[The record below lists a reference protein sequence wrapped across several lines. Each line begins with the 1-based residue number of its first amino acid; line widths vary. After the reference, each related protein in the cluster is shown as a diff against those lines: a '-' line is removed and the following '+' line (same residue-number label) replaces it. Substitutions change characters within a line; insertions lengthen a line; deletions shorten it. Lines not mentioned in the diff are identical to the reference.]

1 MTTTWQWT
9 WATVAFAS
17 ELAALA
23 ALGAWGFSASASPL
37 PRLLL
42 GLGTPL
48 AAAVLW
54 GVFAAPHAPLQ
65 GALLTPATKLVVYG
79 AAVLALAGTGSPR
92 LAAAL
97 AAAGLLGSLWGG
109 LPAPG
114 VTTPAAG
121 VTAPAA
127 S

>member
-23 ALGAWGFSASASPL
+23 ALGGWGFSASASPL

-79 AAVLALAGTGSPR
+79 AAVLALAGTAPR
-92 LAAAL
+92 GWPRRWRRACSAPCG
-97 AAAGLLGSLWGG
+97 AGCRR
-109 LPAPG
+109 PG
-114 VTTPAAG
+114 
-121 VTAPAA
+121 
-127 S
+127 

>member
-1 MTTTWQWT
+1 MTATWQWM

-23 ALGAWGFSASASPL
+23 ALGAWGFSASASML

-54 GVFAAPHAPLQ
+54 GLFAAPRAPVQ
-65 GALLTPATKLVVYG
+65 GPLLAPAAKLVVYG
-79 AAVLALAGTGSPR
+79 AAVLALAGTGSPWP
-92 LAAAL
+92 AAAL
-97 AAAGLLGSLWGG
+97 AAAALLGSLLGG
-109 LPAPG
+109 LPAS
-114 VTTPAAG
+114 A